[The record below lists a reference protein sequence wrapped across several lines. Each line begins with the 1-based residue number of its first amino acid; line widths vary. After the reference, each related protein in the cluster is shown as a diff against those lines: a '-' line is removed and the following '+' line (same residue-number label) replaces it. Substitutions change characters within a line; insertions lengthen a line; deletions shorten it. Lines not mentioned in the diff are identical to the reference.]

1 MIREIVKPQS
11 NRLVIEIPQEYI
23 GQEIEYIVFPLSK
36 TSNSSQKSI
45 ENDSIESLGGI
56 LQKYADPT
64 KRAMEDKAW
73 ELHVKEK
80 FNK

>member
-36 TSNSSQKSI
+36 NSSFKNKKQKDI
-45 ENDSIESLGGI
+45 RTLRGR
-56 LQKYADPT
+56 LAKYADPK
-64 KRAMEDKAW
+64 KRELEDKAW

-80 FNK
+80 FKIDD